1 MTQSIPVQQNRRG
14 HGDFGREKRRQ
25 PGAEVPTLDWPAD
38 LFTGDAATV
47 DIMAEECWF
56 RYDSPAMWYGN
67 HIPPMHA

>member
-1 MTQSIPVQQNRRG
+1 MTQSIRVQQNRG
-14 HGDFGREKRRQ
+14 EHGEFEREKRQR
-25 PGAEVPTLDWPAD
+25 PAVPPLDWPAD

-47 DIMAEECWF
+47 EIMAEECWF